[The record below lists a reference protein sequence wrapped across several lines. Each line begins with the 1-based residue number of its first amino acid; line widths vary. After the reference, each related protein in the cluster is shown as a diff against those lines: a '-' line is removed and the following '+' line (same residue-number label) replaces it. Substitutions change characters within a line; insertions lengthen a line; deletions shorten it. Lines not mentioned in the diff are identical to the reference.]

1 MLGCSLKRKFMTTQN
16 PAPTLESMQ
25 TACAFPEKGER
36 RYAKVNLEAGLQ
48 LAFIRTS
55 GRRNEPLEA
64 WYVTNET
71 GTLRVQEEQVLSLFK
86 LWTGGEIT
94 TLRNQ

>member
-1 MLGCSLKRKFMTTQN
+1 MTQSKT
-16 PAPTLESMQ
+16 PPTLASLQ
-25 TACAFPEKGER
+25 AACAFPEKGER

-71 GTLRVQEEQVLSLFK
+71 GTLRIQEEQVLSLLR

-94 TLRNQ
+94 TLRN

>member
-1 MLGCSLKRKFMTTQN
+1 MSTQKS
-16 PAPTLESMQ
+16 APTLESIQ
-25 TACAFPEKGER
+25 TACAFPDKGER
-36 RYAKVNLEAGLQ
+36 RYAKINLEAGLQ

-71 GTLRVQEEQVLSLFK
+71 GTLRILEEQVLSLLK
-86 LWTGGEIT
+86 LWAGGEIST
-94 TLRNQ
+94 QRN